1 MKALIILYQG
11 QELTEAEISSIA
23 VCTSTNS
30 HKVCSITLLRD
41 IEVAQS
47 IMKAVKTSEIPVET
61 KTAVGTVV
69 TPEDNAVIFL
79 GTMMESE
86 LKHFDPGVFI
96 ASLVKRV
103 NEAKKQPS
111 KRVNREFMNAL
122 FILSQEDLCIS
133 KEILDKYNFDS
144 EKIKL
149 VKETYNFVSRY

>member
-1 MKALIILYQG
+1 MKAIIILYQG
-11 QELTEAEISSIA
+11 QELTEAEIDKVVLSA
-23 VCTSTNS
+23 LTNNHEVHS
-30 HKVCSITLLRD
+30 VTLLRD
-41 IEVAQS
+41 NDVAQS
-47 IMKAVKTSEIPVET
+47 IMKAVKTSEISEET
-61 KTAVGTVV
+61 KTVVRTVV